1 MLPLTLFLSGFLY
14 AKQLKPETLTQDS
27 LILLGEQAFQ
37 KGSYKEAVRFLSYF
51 VLNYPTDEQVQ
62 KAQFHLAESYYNMK
76 RFEEASL
83 EYEFLYKQFPRS
95 EFSEEAQI
103 KATIAKFETSEPYY
117 KEQIITL
124 EAQKEANEF
133 LLKNPNSKFTTE
145 ARRLL
150 AKIDEKLA
158 QKELAAAKLYFR
170 FKEYNAS
177 VMSLEYILV
186 QYPLA
191 RETNQETSY
200 YLGLCKEALGQK
212 EEAQAI
218 MEELALNPKW
228 QKKAQKALE
237 RMKKA
242 G

>member
-1 MLPLTLFLSGFLY
+1 MI
-14 AKQLKPETLTQDS
+14 
-27 LILLGEQAFQ
+27 LIGEQTFQ
-37 KGSYKEAVRFLSYF
+37 KGNYKEAVKFLSYF
-51 VLNYPTDEQVQ
+51 VLNYPTDERIPQ
-62 KAQFHLAESYYNMK
+62 AQFYLAESYYNMK
-76 RFEEASL
+76 KFDEATL
-83 EYEFLYKQFPRS
+83 EYEFLYKQFPGS
-95 EFSEEAQI
+95 EFSEEARI
-103 KATIAKFETSEPYY
+103 KAALAKFETSEPYY
-117 KEQIITL
+117 KEQTLTL
-124 EAQKEANEF
+124 EVQKEATDF
-133 LLKNPNSKFTTE
+133 LSRNPNSRFVSE
-145 ARRLL
+145 ARKLL

-158 QKELAAAKLYFR
+158 TKELAAAKLYFR

-200 YLGLCKEALGQK
+200 YLGLCKEALGQT

-218 MEELALNPKW
+218 LEELLANPNW
-228 QKKAQKALE
+228 QKKAAKALE